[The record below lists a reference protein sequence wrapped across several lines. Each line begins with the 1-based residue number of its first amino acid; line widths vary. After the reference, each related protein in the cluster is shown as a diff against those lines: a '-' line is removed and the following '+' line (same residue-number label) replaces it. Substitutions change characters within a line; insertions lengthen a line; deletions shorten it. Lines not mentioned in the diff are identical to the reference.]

1 MTLKTTPFCPGLI
14 PMPHST
20 IDIISGSAEH
30 YPPHQLKASHGGFL
44 HFKERTFFN
53 SEMTSHDPKMDWY
66 NILYLN
72 YGHNVTFN
80 FDYVLT
86 WFNDYF
92 ALHL

>member
-1 MTLKTTPFCPGLI
+1 MVALSASRKVLSSALQ
-14 PMPHST
+14 MPLL
-20 IDIISGSAEH
+20 DLMISNN
-30 YPPHQLKASHGGFL
+30 PQ
-44 HFKERTFFN
+44 
-53 SEMTSHDPKMDWY
+53 MDWY

-72 YGHNVTFN
+72 YGHNVTFH